1 MRYLVLAVFL
11 FASSASAA
19 PLQEAPEGNYDLV
32 AVEVVHI
39 PEEVVVGDGVVF
51 VTHVAN
57 QGTDAIP
64 PRTYRVDLYV
74 DGERV
79 SYDYGTGGL
88 TPGGTSTYSRREG
101 SYHFKPTEP
110 GTYTYRWILDKE
122 ENLPETDET
131 NNVIEGT
138 IVVAERSAAHDSLQ
152 AAKQALLDQLEL
164 IGKNMVE
171 GHYPPELE
179 LGPDSTHKDL
189 HWFTELFDDFE
200 VKVYSRDYHYNYL
213 TPRESAPRE
222 RERAT
227 HRLAFRNMSESEWP
241 ALFVQYFDGQE
252 WAKQAA
258 SDFYRDNQV
267 TMTFR
272 VAHDEQTSTFR
283 LLESSRMNYRSPDER
298 GWLGVWLTEG
308 EGEGGAV
315 VHEVEDDSPAQEAG
329 FEPGDI
335 LLTLADKSIASS
347 SQANFLLR
355 RMKPGTE
362 IAFGFMRDGVQMEKT
377 VQLGT
382 QPERR
387 RR

>member
-1 MRYLVLAVFL
+1 MRYLMLAVFL
-11 FASSASAA
+11 FAPLAYAAS
-19 PLQEAPEGNYDLV
+19 LQEAPEGNYDLV

-39 PEEVVVGDGVVF
+39 PEEVAVGDGVVF

-74 DGERV
+74 DDERV
-79 SYDYGTGGL
+79 SFDHGTGGL
-88 TPGGTSTYSRREG
+88 TPGGTSTYSMSEG
-101 SYHFKPTEP
+101 YYHFKPTEP

-122 ENLPETDET
+122 DNLSEMDET
-131 NNVIEGT
+131 NNAIEGT
-138 IVVAERSAAHDSLQ
+138 IVVAERSAEHDRRQ
-152 AAKQALLDQLEL
+152 AAEQALLDQLEL
-164 IGKNMVE
+164 IGKNMLE
-171 GHYPPELE
+171 GYYPPELE

-189 HWFTELFDDFE
+189 HWFTELFDDFK
-200 VKVYSRDYHYNYL
+200 VKVYSRDYYPNYL
-213 TPRESAPRE
+213 TPRESAP

-227 HRLAFRNMSESEWP
+227 HRLAFRNMSASEWP
-241 ALFVQYFDGQE
+241 ALFVRYFDGQE
-252 WAKQAA
+252 WAKQAI

-272 VAHDEQTSTFR
+272 VAHDKQTGTFR
-283 LLESSRMNYRSPDER
+283 LLESSRMNYLSPDER
-298 GWLGVWLTEG
+298 GWLGVWLTG
-308 EGEGGAV
+308 GAVEGGAV
-315 VHEVEDDSPAQEAG
+315 IRQVEDDSPAQEAG
-329 FEPGDI
+329 FEQGDI
-335 LLTLADKSIASS
+335 LLTLADKSIASP

-362 IAFGFMRDGVQMEKT
+362 IAFGFVRNGVQMEKT

-387 RR
+387 RRR

>member
-1 MRYLVLAVFL
+1 MRYLMLAVFL
-11 FASSASAA
+11 FVSSASAA

-32 AVEVVHI
+32 AVELVHI
-39 PEEVVVGDGVVF
+39 PENVVVGDGVVF

-57 QGTDAIP
+57 RGTDAIP
-64 PRTYRVDLYV
+64 PGTYRKDLYV
-74 DGERV
+74 DDELV
-79 SYDYGTGGL
+79 SFDHGTWGL
-88 TPGGTSTYSRREG
+88 EPGRSTFGSIAEG
-101 SYHFKPTEP
+101 YYHFKPTEP
-110 GTYTYRWILDKE
+110 GTYTYRWVLDKE
-122 ENLPETDET
+122 ANLPETDET

-200 VKVYSRDYHYNYL
+200 VKVYSRDYYYNYL

-222 RERAT
+222 RGRAT

-241 ALFVQYFDGQE
+241 ALFVRYFDGQE

-298 GWLGVWLTEG
+298 GWLGVWLTK
-308 EGEGGAV
+308 GEGGSV
-315 VHEVEDDSPAQEAG
+315 VHEVEDGSPAQEAG

-335 LLTLADKSIASS
+335 LLTLAEKPIASS
-347 SQANFLLR
+347 SQVNFLLR

-362 IAFGFMRDGVQMEKT
+362 IAFGLVRDGVQMEKT

>member
-1 MRYLVLAVFL
+1 MRYLMLAVFL
-11 FASSASAA
+11 FAPSAYAS

-39 PEEVVVGDGVVF
+39 PEEVVVGDKVVF
-51 VTHVAN
+51 VRQQAN
-57 QGTDAIP
+57 RGTDAIP
-64 PRTYRVDLYV
+64 PHTYRVDLYV

-79 SYDYGTGGL
+79 SFDYGTRGL
-88 TPGGTSTYSRREG
+88 RPGRTSTYSMSEG
-101 SYHFKPTEP
+101 YYHFMPTEP
-110 GTYTYRWILDKE
+110 GTYTYRWVLDKE
-122 ENLPETDET
+122 DNLTETDET

-138 IVVAERSAAHDSLQ
+138 IVVAERSAEHDSLQ
-152 AAKQALLDQLEL
+152 AALLDQLKL

-171 GHYPPELE
+171 GRYPPELE
-179 LGPDSTHKDL
+179 LGPDSTHKEL
-189 HWFTELFDDFE
+189 QWFTELFDEFGIL
-200 VKVYSRDYHYNYL
+200 VYSGDHYINYL
-213 TPRESAPRE
+213 TPRESDPP

-267 TMTFR
+267 TMIFR
-272 VAHDEQTSTFR
+272 VAHDDQTGTFR
-283 LLESSRMNYRSPDER
+283 LLDLFGNGMRYRSPDER
-298 GWLGVWLTEG
+298 SWLGVWSI

-315 VHEVEDDSPAQEAG
+315 VRQVEDDSPAQEAG
-329 FEPGDI
+329 FEQGDI
-335 LLTLADKSIASS
+335 LLTLAGKPIASP
-347 SQANFLLR
+347 SQLHFLLD

-362 IAFGFMRDGVQMEKT
+362 VSFGLVRNGVQMEKT

-382 QPERR
+382 QPEFRR
-387 RR
+387 PD